1 MEAIDSN
8 KTKQIISLSTVLIM
22 FVGALGVF
30 AAAYYSEARAPS
42 PGSFAYAF
50 VAGLTTLSVALV
62 GFGIFSFALDTKN
75 WRDYFSDRIKEI
87 VIDSNY
93 LKMLDAETLK
103 GLQINVLKAQFNN
116 PRIDKEDGFLSYF
129 HQNLHR
135 YISEPYREDV
145 STEVLMRDSIARPD
159 CYEVTDKVIYVCRSS
174 SNKIQTTINWHP
186 DPDEFEEISS
196 MTISVQYPETHTQ
209 KGQAAVVKQSNDNAE
224 LQKGFTVSLED
235 YESID
240 NLVVIIDSTYLV
252 KKGKFQYW
260 QMAHP
265 TRNFDITITYPP
277 GSRIQFKTLVLE
289 DVVSQITQQE
299 GYLRFKYDSWLLPQ
313 SGISWLITPATC
325 VSNGTCFDGAPGDAQ
340 PGIAAR
346 P

>member
-1 MEAIDSN
+1 
-8 KTKQIISLSTVLIM
+8 M
-22 FVGALGVF
+22 FVGIIGVL
-30 AAAYYSEARAPS
+30 AAAYYSEVRAPS
-42 PGSFAYAF
+42 PGSVAYAF
-50 VAGLTTLSVALV
+50 TAGLTTLSVALV
-62 GFGIFSFALDTKN
+62 GFAIFSFALDTKN

-103 GLQINVLKAQFNN
+103 SLQINVLKAQFNN

-145 STEVLMRDSIARPD
+145 STEVLMRDSVTSPD

-174 SNKIQTTINWHP
+174 SNKIQPAINWCA
-186 DPDEFEEISS
+186 DADEFHEISS
-196 MTISVQYPETHTQ
+196 MTISVQYPGNHSQ
-209 KGQAAVVKQSNDNAE
+209 KGKTEVVKKSNDNAE
-224 LQKGFTVSLED
+224 LQKGFTVSLEK

-240 NLVVIIDSTYLV
+240 NLVVIVESTYLV

-277 GSRIQFKTLVLE
+277 GATIQFKTLVLE
-289 DVVSQITQQE
+289 DVVSQITHE
-299 GYLRFKYDSWLLPQ
+299 DGYLKFKYDSWLLPQ
-313 SGISWLITPATC
+313 SGIAWLITPAVC
-325 VSNGTCFDGAPGDAQ
+325 VSKSVCFGGAGGNAQ
-340 PGIAAR
+340 PNGAEDASL
-346 P
+346 PTSS